1 MVNIEAIKKEVEKL
15 TPNGYRIDEEVLSSL
30 TAVAEFFTWLSTDPV
45 HSKLTMYVWQSA
57 LKTDGWLRV
66 ESDHLDIWNNKI
78 KKRLFEALEK
88 VPVCEIYSVDAGEIV
103 MDLSFNNLYVAEDGF
118 IDEEFIQEKLS
129 LEKALYEMTTETA

>member
-45 HSKLTMYVWQSA
+45 HSKLTMYVGQSA

-103 MDLSFNNLYVAEDGF
+103 MDLSFNDLYVPEEGF
-118 IDEEFIQEKLS
+118 IDEKFIQEKIS
-129 LEKALYEMTTETA
+129 LGKALHETITRTA

>member
-15 TPNGYRIDEEVLSSL
+15 TPNGYRMDEEVLSSL

-45 HSKLTMYVWQSA
+45 HSELTMYVEQSV

-103 MDLSFNNLYVAEDGF
+103 MDLSFNDLYIPEEGF
-118 IDEEFIQEKLS
+118 IDEEFIQEKICLG
-129 LEKALYEMTTETA
+129 KALHETITRTA